1 MKSGLRHA
9 VAMAG
14 AEPGEERRVGPCE
27 WIPYALPI

>member
-9 VAMAG
+9 VAI
-14 AEPGEERRVGPCE
+14 EPGEERRVGPCE